1 MATAATRR
9 FDWVAIMK
17 LISFKHRE
25 DYGHEWYVQVLH
37 NKRWALLQASVS
49 CNEYPSWAFV
59 QVKSGMGTLLSIM
72 VCVYKLGF
80 DIGVCEHTW
89 NFEYLNDLYVEDLND
104 EKT

>member
-1 MATAATRR
+1 
-9 FDWVAIMK
+9 MK
-17 LISFKHRE
+17 LISFKYRE
-25 DYGHEWYVQVLH
+25 DYGHEWYVQILH

-49 CNEYPSWAFV
+49 WNEYPSWAFV

-89 NFEYLNDLYVEDLND
+89 NFEYLNDLDVEEED
-104 EKT
+104 EIS